1 MSATRHDLPV
11 HECIALLDA
20 DSVGRLCIIDH
31 GYPLAFPVNYRLV
44 RHRGGDRLVFRTS
57 SDAAMARYAG
67 PASFE
72 VDQIS
77 ADRRRAWSVI
87 VRGDLRRAHGEADL
101 PDPEPLVSERRHQW
115 LVLDV
120 AAWSGRRFTG
130 VDRDDRFTVD
140 WQTVDA

>member
-1 MSATRHDLPV
+1 MSATRHDIPV
-11 HECIALLDA
+11 HECITLLDS

-44 RHRGGDRLVFRTS
+44 HDSAGHRVVFRTAPEAALAHYEGPS
-57 SDAAMARYAG
+57 SL
-67 PASFE
+67 E

-87 VRGDLRRAHGEADL
+87 VRGDLRRAHGAADL

-120 AAWSGRRFTG
+120 SAMSGRRFSG
-130 VDRDDRFTVD
+130 VPTHDDFTVD
-140 WQTVDA
+140 WQSVDA